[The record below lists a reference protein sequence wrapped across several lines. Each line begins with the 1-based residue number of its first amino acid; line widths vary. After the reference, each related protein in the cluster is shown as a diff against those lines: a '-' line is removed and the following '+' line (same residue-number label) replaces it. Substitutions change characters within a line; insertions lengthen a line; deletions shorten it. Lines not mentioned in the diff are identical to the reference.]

1 MNRFNLK
8 KFVLGKPIE
17 LGAEGS
23 FNVYGPK
30 ASGLYK
36 PNSSILRPMY
46 PILLSSKMV
55 IGVGREDVR
64 TSPYRVGL
72 NLELRERLGTVRLDT
87 YSLPTGRGYF
97 IGTIREVKGMAKFRK
112 KKVSWDAVDNP
123 DVAGYRL
130 YWAVGGK
137 VDYDSEFAEVG
148 NVTEVI
154 LPDNVPSFPLV
165 AGDIEIGVT
174 AVSHKG
180 NESDMSVFSAPFDFT
195 APEAPANLM
204 IKDL

>member
-1 MNRFNLK
+1 
-8 KFVLGKPIE
+8 
-17 LGAEGS
+17 
-23 FNVYGPK
+23 
-30 ASGLYK
+30 
-36 PNSSILRPMY
+36 
-46 PILLSSKMV
+46 
-55 IGVGREDVR
+55 
-64 TSPYRVGL
+64 
-72 NLELRERLGTVRLDT
+72 
-87 YSLPTGRGYF
+87 
-97 IGTIREVKGMAKFRK
+97 MAKFRK

-123 DVAGYRL
+123 DVAGYKL

-165 AGDIEIGVT
+165 VGDIEIGVT

-195 APEAPANLM
+195 APEAPANLI